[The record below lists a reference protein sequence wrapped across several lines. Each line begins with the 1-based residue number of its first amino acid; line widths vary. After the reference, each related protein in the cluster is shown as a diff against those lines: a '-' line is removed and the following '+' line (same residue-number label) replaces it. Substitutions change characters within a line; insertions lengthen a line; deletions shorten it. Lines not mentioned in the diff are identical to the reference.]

1 MVARMQKNLREFSE
15 HVRKALVDERSERI
29 VRVMLEK
36 TAQSGPLHVVAQLGQ
51 CLVDCRKSEL
61 RSEAEQN

>member
-1 MVARMQKNLREFSE
+1 MQNNLREFSE
-15 HVRKALVDERSERI
+15 HVRNALTNERSERI

-36 TAQSGPLHVVAQLGQ
+36 TAQNGPLHVLVQLGQ

-61 RSEAEQN
+61 RSDAEQN